1 MPGTDSASFTLTS
14 LRVSAGVIIW
24 AVHFAV
30 IYGYTGLA
38 CARRLEATGETW
50 VALVPWVVGIA
61 TVGGV
66 LLALAFVAPA
76 VRASRR
82 AFVEWMSGW
91 VAAFAVLAMILEGIA
106 ILWVPLCG

>member
-1 MPGTDSASFTLTS
+1 MPATDSASFTITS
-14 LRVSAGVIIW
+14 LRMAVGVIIW
-24 AVHFAV
+24 AAHFAI

-38 CARRLEATGETW
+38 CARRFEASGETW
-50 VALVPWVVGIA
+50 VASVPWVVGIA
-61 TVGGV
+61 TAAGV
-66 LLALAFVAPA
+66 LLAIVFVVPA

-106 ILWVPLCG
+106 VLWVPVCG